1 MLMHRFNSS
10 LSRKRNLINGDF
22 VYSQGS
28 NNTSL
33 QEFTKCPRR
42 KGFDQTITSGTHLN
56 SNLYVAVT
64 DNGRKVPPCN
74 QPKRGKKAAPP
85 CNQPNRDKKL
95 KMISSQAPPMRVR
108 AESKGAMVG
117 VAILRNPYVPYLE
130 DFWGAAQGGKR
141 KFPSHIRG
149 TAVSIPKPSEH
160 NS

>member
-1 MLMHRFNSS
+1 MHRFNSS

-85 CNQPNRDKKL
+85 CNQPNRDKK
-95 KMISSQAPPMRVR
+95 
-108 AESKGAMVG
+108 
-117 VAILRNPYVPYLE
+117 N
-130 DFWGAAQGGKR
+130 
-141 KFPSHIRG
+141 
-149 TAVSIPKPSEH
+149 
-160 NS
+160 

>member
-85 CNQPNRDKKL
+85 CNQPNRDKKTEDDL
-95 KMISSQAPPMRVR
+95 LAGATNASQGRIKGCDGGSCDSKKPLCPLPRGLLGGGSGRETKISFT
-108 AESKGAMVG
+108 
-117 VAILRNPYVPYLE
+117 YT
-130 DFWGAAQGGKR
+130 
-141 KFPSHIRG
+141 G